1 MLRSVVARRR
11 AFWVACACALLLPR
25 VAAASAGLAVNLHG
39 DGHHAQVTLDL
50 RESLTDVA
58 AANVDDVPGVVQ
70 RPASC
75 NLDDRDG
82 DLPESTAGKV
92 LPFAVSGSPR
102 GPALEASA
110 ASTPLSPPACRTFTP
125 ADPFAPRP
133 PPLHLS
139 I

>member
-11 AFWVACACALLLPR
+11 AFWMACACALLLPR
-25 VAAASAGLAVNLHG
+25 MAAASAGLAVNLDG
-39 DGHHAQVTLDL
+39 DGHHAQASLDL
-50 RESLTDVA
+50 RKSLTHIA
-58 AANVDDVPGVVQ
+58 AANLDDVPGVVQ

-82 DLPESTAGKV
+82 DLPESTAGKA
-92 LPFAVSGSPR
+92 LPFAVSGAPR
-102 GPALEASA
+102 APALEASA
-110 ASTPLSPPACRTFTP
+110 ASTPLSRPACRTFTS

-133 PPLHLS
+133 PPPHLS